1 MIKVRIIKIMAILAI
16 LASLFGC
23 GKNTPFEPQILDGP
37 GMEYVDSEYRNDYA
51 NCLPFDD
58 IQGEPYLAVAYLGKG
73 EIGKENKDVCIDK
86 LFKSLDAEKTDS
98 IKTYEYEG
106 DDWFLVVPKYND
118 DVTIKKGE
126 EELRT
131 EYGKAFVIK
140 CNPEVKLHIF
150 NVTDMSFSLEI
161 DENENLKGTQSNVWK
176 TEDCT
181 TWGPDNFVWDITHLI
196 SENDTNNK

>member
-1 MIKVRIIKIMAILAI
+1 MAILAI

-86 LFKSLDAEKTDS
+86 LFNS
-98 IKTYEYEG
+98 
-106 DDWFLVVPKYND
+106 
-118 DVTIKKGE
+118 
-126 EELRT
+126 
-131 EYGKAFVIK
+131 
-140 CNPEVKLHIF
+140 
-150 NVTDMSFSLEI
+150 
-161 DENENLKGTQSNVWK
+161 
-176 TEDCT
+176 
-181 TWGPDNFVWDITHLI
+181 
-196 SENDTNNK
+196 